1 MNSITEKELAMA
13 KSNSLNDINQ
23 FLNDY
28 VSAVDKNFDLA
39 AQDTAKEAAKV
50 LKQVSPADTGSYA
63 KGWTWKKVNGRYI
76 VYNKTDYQ
84 LTHLLE
90 YGHDVVAYGK
100 KIGRAPAKPHIKQVE
115 EWMGDYLIKKLEE
128 LNKNEH

>member
-1 MNSITEKELAMA
+1 MA
-13 KSNSLNDINQ
+13 KNNSLTDLNQ

-28 VSAVDKNFDLA
+28 VTSVDKNVDLA
-39 AQDTAKEAAKV
+39 AQDTAKEAVKA
-50 LKQVSPADTGSYA
+50 LKWTSPADSGSYA
-63 KGWTWKKVNGRYI
+63 KGWTYKKVNGRYI

-100 KIGRAPAKPHIKQVE
+100 KVGHVAAKPHIKDVE
-115 EWMGDYLIKKLEE
+115 DSLEGYMIKKLEE
-128 LNKNEH
+128 LNGK

>member
-1 MNSITEKELAMA
+1 MVTESAMA
-13 KSNSLNDINQ
+13 KNNSLTALNQ

-28 VSAVDKNFDLA
+28 VQAVDKNVDTA
-39 AQDTAKEAAKV
+39 AQDTAKQATKV
-50 LKQVSPADTGSYA
+50 LKQVSPADSGSYA

-76 VYNKTDYQ
+76 VYNRTDYQ

-100 KIGRAPAKPHIKQVE
+100 KVGHVSAKPHIKQVE
-115 EWMGDYLIKKLEE
+115 EWMDEYMINKLEE
-128 LNKNEH
+128 LNSNEH

>member
-1 MNSITEKELAMA
+1 MEKESVMA
-13 KSNSLNDINQ
+13 KNNSLNDLNT

-28 VSAVDKNFDLA
+28 VSAVDKNVDLA
-39 AQDTAKEAAKV
+39 AKDTAEEAAKA
-50 LKQVSPADTGSYA
+50 LKYTSPALTGHYA
-63 KGWTWKKVNGRYI
+63 KGWTWKKVNGHYI

-100 KIGRAPAKPHIKQVE
+100 KVGHVAAQPHIKEVE
-115 EWMGDYLIKKLEE
+115 DMLEGYMTKKLEE
-128 LNKNEH
+128 LNGK